1 MQEKRR
7 EKKKMRWR
15 KQKRQASSFW
25 EKEYKSGEHLALS
38 TSASEDLQKFTRWLS
53 RENDNKTLRYIER
66 FLPVNKYSTTK
77 ASVADLG
84 TGNGRNLIYLAE
96 TFGMKGTGF
105 DISREAI
112 EQAKIASKNKNLPLE
127 FFVRSIAEPIPL
139 PDNSQDIVLDM
150 MTSHFL
156 NNSERAILL
165 SEIARILKPGGFLF
179 FKTFLLDE
187 DIHAARLLREHPA
200 GEPGSYIHPEIG
212 KAEHVFT
219 ENEIVALF
227 SHYFT
232 IRKIT
237 KSHRHK
243 IKGHAAK
250 RRSISVYA
258 EKEIR

>member
-1 MQEKRR
+1 MR
-7 EKKKMRWR
+7 ERKKMRFR
-15 KQKRQASSFW
+15 KQKRQSGSFW

-38 TSASEDLQKFTRWLS
+38 TNASEDLQKFMRWLS
-53 RENDNKTLRYIER
+53 RERGNENDYVQEKI
-66 FLPVNKYSTTK
+66 
-77 ASVADLG
+77 SVADLG

-96 TFGMKGTGF
+96 TFDMKGTGF

-127 FFVRSIAEPIPL
+127 FFVHSIAKPIPL
-139 PDNSQDIVLDM
+139 PDDSQDIVLDM
-150 MTSHFL
+150 MASHFL
-156 NNSERAILL
+156 NSEERARLL
-165 SEIARILKPGGFLF
+165 KEIARILKPCGFLF

-187 DIHAARLLREHPA
+187 DLHASRLLREHPA

-219 ENEIVALF
+219 ENEIIDLLLP
-227 SHYFT
+227 YFT
-232 IRKIT
+232 IQKIT
-237 KSHRHK
+237 KSHRHQ

-258 EKEIR
+258 EKK